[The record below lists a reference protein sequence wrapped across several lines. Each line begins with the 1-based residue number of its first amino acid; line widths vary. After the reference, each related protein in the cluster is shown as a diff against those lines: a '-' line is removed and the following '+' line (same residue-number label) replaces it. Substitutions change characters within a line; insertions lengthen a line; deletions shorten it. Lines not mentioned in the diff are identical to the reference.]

1 VVEGQGA
8 RALTSSKSRKKGRLT
23 GSVMIP
29 DEHPRAGLE
38 SVRELSQGDL
48 TALTSDE

>member
-1 VVEGQGA
+1 MRSCDAIVVEGQGG
-8 RALTSSKSRKKGRLT
+8 LGLGGLT